1 VQDEVV
7 VQHIGGR
14 LRRDVGVKIVMGV
27 LAVLFGLAGKAHA
40 AHPLITDDAGT
51 QGKGKA
57 QLEFIGEYDHE
68 KKDGVTT
75 DSLVAPTIP
84 VISYGMNEA
93 TDIVFGISYQN
104 IRTSDLQNTTTVDGI
119 SDASI
124 EAKWRFYENDGL
136 SFALKPGITL
146 PTGNDEKGL
155 GAGRSTSHLFFIAT
169 KEVKPWAFHFNL
181 GYIRND
187 NKVDE
192 KIDLWHASLAG
203 VVDVFKNLKAVAN
216 IGMEKDR
223 GNASK
228 ADPGFILGGF
238 IYSISEN
245 LDLDIGIKMGFNNHG
260 TDYSIP
266 AGITWRY

>member
-1 VQDEVV
+1 MQD
-7 VQHIGGR
+7 GFGR
-14 LRRDVGVKIVMGV
+14 LRRDVVVKILTGV
-27 LAVLFGLAGKAHA
+27 FVVLFGLAGKTHA

-57 QLEFIGEYDHE
+57 QLELIGEFDHE

-75 DSLVAPTIP
+75 DSIVAPTIP
-84 VISYGMNEA
+84 VISYGMNDA
-93 TDIVFGISYQN
+93 ADIVFGVSYLR
-104 IRTSDLQNTTTVDGI
+104 IRTSDFQNTTTVDGI
-119 SDASI
+119 SDASF
-124 EAKWRFYENDGL
+124 ELKWRFYENDGL

-155 GAGRSTSHLFFIAT
+155 GTGRSTSHVFFIAT
-169 KEVKPWAFHFNL
+169 KDVKPWAFHINL

-203 VVDVFKNLKAVAN
+203 VVDIFKNLKAVAN
-216 IGMEKDR
+216 IGIEKDR
-223 GNASK
+223 DKASN
-228 ADPGFILGGF
+228 ADPGFVLGGL
-238 IYSISEN
+238 ICSILQN
-245 LDLDIGIKMGFNNHG
+245 LDFDIGVKKGFNNHG